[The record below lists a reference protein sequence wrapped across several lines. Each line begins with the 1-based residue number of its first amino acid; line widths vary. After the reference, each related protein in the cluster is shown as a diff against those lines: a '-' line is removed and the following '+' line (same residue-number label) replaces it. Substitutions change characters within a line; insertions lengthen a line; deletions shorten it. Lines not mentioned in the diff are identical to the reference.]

1 MSLRRL
7 FGISLLL
14 IIGGPAQANPMA
26 TSVVRFKQ
34 MPGSTHVQVTYGV
47 DAKIETLV
55 TPLSIQRDGAAL
67 TSKWTPYSPFST
79 NTGSGLRDVDA
90 TQLCDCHLSMGM
102 HTYTLKLRHKM
113 FGKITEDTR
122 TVKFH
127 VVQPSAAP
135 KDAGPASA
143 DLMPWSIPDPKGV
156 QGLDCNTPCAKV
168 PRPDSGLVMLDA
180 AAQKK
185 DAGGTMTPDQGARA
199 RKDTGAV
206 KGQPIDRDGCSVA
219 APPDGLPPLLVLAL
233 MGLVLR
239 RRK

>member
-1 MSLRRL
+1 
-7 FGISLLL
+7 
-14 IIGGPAQANPMA
+14 MA

-47 DAKIETLV
+47 DAKIDTLI
-55 TPLSIQRDGAAL
+55 TPLDIMRDGQQL
-67 TSKWTPYSPFST
+67 TSKWIPYAPFST

-90 TQLCDCHLSMGM
+90 TQLCDCHLSVGM

-113 FGKITEDTR
+113 FGKITENTR

-156 QGLDCNTPCAKV
+156 QGLDCNKPCASV
-168 PRPDSGLVMLDA
+168 PPPKDGGVVKQDGGSGVN
-180 AAQKK
+180 K
-185 DAGGTMTPDQGARA
+185 DAGKVLMPDQGASA

-206 KGQPIDRDGCSVA
+206 KGQPVDRDGCSVA
-219 APPDGLPPLLVLAL
+219 APPDGLPPLLLLAL